1 MGNLAEELSS
11 TYILIACEGGAED
24 AIVRMLLDEGAFCF
38 DKSRLI
44 DVTRL
49 RTASD
54 IERQYLGYE
63 YDLPVAL
70 LYVTDSLRSR
80 FALSPLYRSACT
92 VYRICTRP
100 EIEMLVII
108 NEGCYGDFARSRMKP
123 SIYCKQKL
131 GMRNVKR
138 PEEVRRY
145 WTVEKLRAA
154 IAEYGRLH
162 HFEKGELSF
171 AQLIG

>member
-1 MGNLAEELSS
+1 MGDLGEELASA
-11 TYILIACEGGAED
+11 YVLIACEGGAED

-44 DVTRL
+44 GVTRL
-49 RTASD
+49 RKASD

-80 FALSPLYRSACT
+80 FALSPLYRDTCT

-100 EIEMLVII
+100 EIEMLIII
-108 NEGCYGDFARSRMKP
+108 NEGRYDDFVRSRMKP
-123 SIYCKQKL
+123 SVYCKQKL
-131 GMRNVKR
+131 GMRDVKR

-145 WTVEKLRAA
+145 WTAAKLRAA

-171 AQLIG
+171 AQIVR

>member
-1 MGNLAEELSS
+1 MKSIAEELESAYVLLS
-11 TYILIACEGGAED
+11 CEGGAED
-24 AIVRMLLDEGAFCF
+24 AIVRMLLEEGAFCF
-38 DKSRLI
+38 DRSRVI

-49 RTASD
+49 RVASD

-63 YDLPVAL
+63 YELPVAL

-80 FALSPLYRSACT
+80 FELSPLYRSMCT
-92 VYRICTRP
+92 VHRICTRP

-108 NEGCYGDFARSRMKP
+108 SEGCYDDFAKTRMKP
-123 SIYCKQKL
+123 SVYCKQKL
-131 GMRNVKR
+131 GMRGIKR

-154 IAEYGRLH
+154 IFEYDRLH

-171 AQLIG
+171 ARIIR